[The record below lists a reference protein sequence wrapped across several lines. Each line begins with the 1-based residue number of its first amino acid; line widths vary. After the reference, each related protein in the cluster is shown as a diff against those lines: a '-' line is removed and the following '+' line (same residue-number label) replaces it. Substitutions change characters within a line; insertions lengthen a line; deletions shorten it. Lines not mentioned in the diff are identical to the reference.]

1 MDVGSVDSFFSS
13 FSSTSFSFSS
23 FICLLHFFHFAN
35 CSWKVALSA
44 VLPGHRTE
52 LKYRLSHRT
61 PQICQRIYPSSDYTL
76 HSTVYIFKNLQK
88 ISETHFFGGQK
99 NGDKISAENPRCKM
113 TKLRYDPQCEL
124 QFVQS
129 YSRQLPWQLGCS
141 FERFC
146 LEQRHRLLSKYDVSI
161 EARGCRWRVKKAGNI
176 SDRQFIEQVVWSI
189 LVSMMTIS
197 ST

>member
-1 MDVGSVDSFFSS
+1 
-13 FSSTSFSFSS
+13 
-23 FICLLHFFHFAN
+23 
-35 CSWKVALSA
+35 
-44 VLPGHRTE
+44 
-52 LKYRLSHRT
+52 
-61 PQICQRIYPSSDYTL
+61 
-76 HSTVYIFKNLQK
+76 
-88 ISETHFFGGQK
+88 
-99 NGDKISAENPRCKM
+99 M
-113 TKLRYDPQCEL
+113 TKLRYDAQCEL

-176 SDRQFIEQVVWSI
+176 SDRQFIEPVVWSV

-197 ST
+197 STWRSTLITGDFTSFPLLLEIVASCPDSRKKYPGQRHTNLNLSDYFKHILTSHVSVRVRSGAGSSSTSECGWRVAMKKLAFLTAFAWEDTY

>member
-1 MDVGSVDSFFSS
+1 
-13 FSSTSFSFSS
+13 
-23 FICLLHFFHFAN
+23 
-35 CSWKVALSA
+35 
-44 VLPGHRTE
+44 
-52 LKYRLSHRT
+52 
-61 PQICQRIYPSSDYTL
+61 
-76 HSTVYIFKNLQK
+76 
-88 ISETHFFGGQK
+88 
-99 NGDKISAENPRCKM
+99 M

-161 EARGCRWRVKKAGNI
+161 EARGCRWKVKKAGNI
-176 SDRQFIEQVVWSI
+176 SDRQFIEPVVWSV

-197 ST
+197 STWRSTLITGDFTSFPLLFEIVASSPDSRKNIPETHKPKFVGLFQTHFDFSCVSESEIRRWFKRYKRVWMESGNEKARFPDSIRLRRYLLGEVWAKNAPPLLI